1 MTERE
6 IEAFEKQL
14 KAVAL
19 PPLSDAFFAR
29 VAKRLADDR
38 EDAGPPLEAGL
49 EDLAD
54 VEAAL
59 SRLQPRAPSNA
70 FFEKVAT
77 ALAEDENKNEVVFEK
92 PTARGRFMRFPRW
105 LAASATAASAA
116 CALAV
121 GIHFASSEG
130 HFPCYELVSTE
141 KQLCNVEE
149 LPIETRDDG
158 TLIRPIRYIYT
169 HMKRWRDPRTESSFV
184 EYLPFEETVP
194 TVVAVY

>member
-38 EDAGPPLEAGL
+38 EDAEPPLEAGL

-77 ALAEDENKNEVVFEK
+77 ALAEDGNNEVVFEK
-92 PTARGRFMRFPRW
+92 PAPRGRFMRFPRW
-105 LAASATAASAA
+105 LVATATAASAA

-130 HFPCYELVSTE
+130 RFPCYELVSTE

-149 LPIETRDDG
+149 LPIEMRDDG

>member
-38 EDAGPPLEAGL
+38 EDAEPPLEAL

-70 FFEKVAT
+70 FFEKVA
-77 ALAEDENKNEVVFEK
+77 ASLAEDDDKNEVVFEK
-92 PTARGRFMRFPRW
+92 PPSRSRFIRFPRW
-105 LAASATAASAA
+105 ITAAATAASAA

-121 GIHFASSEG
+121 GLHYASSEAP
-130 HFPCYELVSTE
+130 FPHYELVSTE

-149 LPIETRDDG
+149 LPIEMRDDG
-158 TLIRPIRYIYT
+158 TLIRPVRYIYT
-169 HMKRWRDPRTESSFV
+169 NMKRWRDPRTESSFV

>member
-6 IEAFEKQL
+6 IEALEKQL
-14 KAVAL
+14 KAVEL

-29 VAKRLADDR
+29 VAKQLADDR
-38 EDAGPPLEAGL
+38 EEAEPPLEADL

-59 SRLQPRAPSNA
+59 SRLRPRAPSNA
-70 FFEKVAT
+70 FFEKVAA
-77 ALAEDENKNEVVFEK
+77 ALAEDDKQNEVVFEK
-92 PTARGRFMRFPRW
+92 PPARGRFIRFPSW
-105 LAASATAASAA
+105 LAATATAASAA

-121 GIHFASSEG
+121 GLHFASSDAP
-130 HFPCYELVSTE
+130 FPNYELISTE

-149 LPIETRDDG
+149 LPIEMRDDG
-158 TLIRPIRYIYT
+158 TLIRPVRYIYT
-169 HMKRWRDPRTESSFV
+169 NMKRWRDPRTKSSFV